1 MSSDSDRYDIIVEFL
16 AELKALSWDRVILVE
31 GRRDVTA
38 LEHLGI
44 YGDIFTVQSSGGPI
58 KAAEY
63 VSKKKK
69 KAVILTDWDRKGDI
83 IASDLEIQLSA
94 LDIQYDI
101 EIRNRLAGLCRID
114 IKDVE
119 SLDELVNRL
128 STA

>member
-119 SLDELVNRL
+119 SLDELVCRL

>member
-1 MSSDSDRYDIIVEFL
+1 MSCDSDRYESIVEL
-16 AELKALSWDRVILVE
+16 ISELEELSWDRVILVE
-31 GRRDVTA
+31 GRLDVIA

-44 YGDIFTVQSSGGPI
+44 YGDVFTVQSSGGPI

-63 VSKKKK
+63 VFKKKK

-94 LDIQYDI
+94 LDVEYNID
-101 EIRNRLAGLCRID
+101 IRNRLIGLCRID
-114 IKDVE
+114 IKDVQ

>member
-16 AELKALSWDRVILVE
+16 AELEALSWDRVILVE

-119 SLDELVNRL
+119 SLDELVCRL

>member
-1 MSSDSDRYDIIVEFL
+1 MSSDSDRYEIIVEVL
-16 AELKALSWDRVILVE
+16 AELEEMSWDRVILVE

-44 YGDIFTVQSSGGPI
+44 FGDVFTVQASGGPI

-63 VSKKKK
+63 VYKKKK

-101 EIRNRLAGLCRID
+101 DIRDRLAGLCRID
-114 IKDVE
+114 IKDVQ

-128 STA
+128 SIA

>member
-1 MSSDSDRYDIIVEFL
+1 VSSDSDRYDIIVEFL